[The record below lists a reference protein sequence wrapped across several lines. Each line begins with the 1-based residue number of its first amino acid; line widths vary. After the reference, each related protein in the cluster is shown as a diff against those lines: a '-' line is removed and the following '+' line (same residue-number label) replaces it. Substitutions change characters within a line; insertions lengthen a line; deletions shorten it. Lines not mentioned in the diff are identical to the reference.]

1 MTTTTEQPS
10 VIAIPDTSFS
20 MRGRELAAK
29 PTPAAAPG
37 ALLQAITTI
46 ASDPTVDIEKIE
58 RLFCMHERLEKIQ
71 AEKEFNAAMSRA
83 QAAILPIVRN
93 KTNDHTRST
102 YADLA
107 AINAA
112 IVPIYTAEGLSVS
125 FDTETKNDADP
136 IPQGSVRTIAIV
148 GHSGGFSRRHHMDLL
163 PDDAGSQGKVN
174 KTKVQASGSTNAYAR
189 RYLVTMIFNIATED
203 DDGNDG
209 DGGGN
214 GGDKDKDKGGKPEL
228 PTYTMEQ
235 VDANMPAWHKLVA
248 DKKKTADQIIIMVRS
263 RFTLPLDIETAIR
276 DKIKVP
282 ANQGEIE

>member
-1 MTTTTEQPS
+1 MTTT
-10 VIAIPDTSFS
+10 AIEIPEKSFS
-20 MRGRELAAK
+20 RRL
-29 PTPAAAPG
+29 PAAMTTSQASPDS
-37 ALLQAITTI
+37 LLQAITI
-46 ASDPTVDIEKIE
+46 AATNPAVDLDKIE
-58 RLFCMHERLEKIQ
+58 RLFALHEKLVRTQSET
-71 AEKEFNAAMSRA
+71 AFNAALSRA
-83 QAAILPIVRN
+83 QAAIHPIVRN

-214 GGDKDKDKGGKPEL
+214 GGDKDKDKDKGGKPEL

-248 DKKKTADQIIIMVRS
+248 DKKKTADQIIITVRS
-263 RFTLPLDIETAIR
+263 RFTLPLDIETDIR
-276 DKIKVP
+276 DKIKVQ